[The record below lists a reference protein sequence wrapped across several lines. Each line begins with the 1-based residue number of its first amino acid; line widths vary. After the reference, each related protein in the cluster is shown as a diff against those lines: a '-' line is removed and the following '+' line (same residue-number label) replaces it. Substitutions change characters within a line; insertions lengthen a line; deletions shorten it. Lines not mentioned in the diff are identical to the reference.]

1 MKKLI
6 LIIFAYSLSAQNF
19 LTPEQM
25 GYPGYGY
32 AQSYI
37 QAALDSTGACEL
49 MCKTYPISS
58 TVYLSDKDIIR
69 GCFNNSR
76 VQSLQDIRLFEI
88 QGNNI
93 TLKDFAIGGYGG
105 ATEQYGIYCG
115 GTSTSNMTDYY
126 GISILNVY
134 FDQPKTAGLFVRYN
148 VPANFRV
155 GITAINCRTLGC
167 DWGYV
172 TEERGEYNLF
182 MSCHAYENTLGGW
195 LNRGGNNSWSG
206 GSLTYNPIGI
216 KLSGGVN
223 DGHNH
228 MQGATINHNTISVL
242 SDGLGNG
249 YEFNGCD
256 IHTGDIK
263 ILNSEKIRFIG
274 GAINFDTDSLIISGS
289 SVSFLGVDML
299 NTTKFS
305 VTDSE
310 IKCNLNIFTTV
321 PNWCE

>member
-1 MKKLI
+1 MK
-6 LIIFAYSLSAQNF
+6 
-19 LTPEQM
+19 TPEEM

-32 AQSYI
+32 AETYI
-37 QAALDSTGACEL
+37 QAALDTSGGCQLGPNVYAILST
-49 MCKTYPISS
+49 I
-58 TVYLSDKDIIR
+58 YLNNKNVIR
-69 GCFNNSR
+69 GYGPASR

-88 QGNNI
+88 TGNNI
-93 TLKDFAIGGYGG
+93 TIQDFEIGGYGG
-105 ATEQYGIYCG
+105 ATEQYGVYMG
-115 GTSTSNMTDYY
+115 GTGPNDLTTYY

-155 GITAINCRTLGC
+155 GVTAINCRTLGC

-182 MSCHAYENTLGGW
+182 MACHAYENTLGGW

-206 GSLTYNPIGI
+206 GSITYNPIGI
-216 KLSGGVN
+216 KLVGGVN

-228 MQGATINHNTISVL
+228 MQGATINHNAVSVMA
-242 SDGLGNG
+242 DGLSNG

-256 IHTGDIK
+256 IHTGDIN

-299 NTTKFS
+299 NTTSFS